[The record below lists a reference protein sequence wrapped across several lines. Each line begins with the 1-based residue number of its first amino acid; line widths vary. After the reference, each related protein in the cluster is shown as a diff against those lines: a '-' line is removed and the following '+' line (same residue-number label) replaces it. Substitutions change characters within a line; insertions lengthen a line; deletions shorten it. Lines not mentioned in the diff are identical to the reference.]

1 MKINPN
7 KCVACGNCVYV
18 CPVGAIYVDPA
29 IKRATIDRNECV
41 ECYACY
47 NGLSSEHLNPVLVR
61 TVRKLFQLVRLRF
74 DPEPDICPTA
84 AFEPDDLQWPRVVR
98 RAFSDPRA
106 THESTGVQG
115 RGTEE
120 VKTNDVTHRVSH
132 GEVGFTIEFGRPGV
146 GVWFRDIQ
154 KMTQALASANVPFE
168 KKNPLTLLMS
178 DVATGSLREDI
189 LDEKILS
196 AIVEIKVPVHRTEE
210 VVLLGGLRV
219 TQVVARFDRLQVVVQ
234 LVHEVEKEIDSVVA
248 LGVGTRCDENGEE
261 HVVAPIL
268 ERMGYKL
275 ERAKTNTGL
284 GKITNAAEPS
294 PKEGVAVL

>member
-41 ECYACY
+41 QCYACY
-47 NGLSSEHLNPVLVR
+47 NGLSPEHLNPVLVR

-154 KMTQALASANVPFE
+154 KMTQALASVERSFRE
-168 KKNPLTLLMS
+168 KKSSYSTDRATLPPGLCVKTS
-178 DVATGSLREDI
+178 STRRSFRRSSRLRCRFI
-189 LDEKILS
+189 GPKRSSSSYTRSRKKL
-196 AIVEIKVPVHRTEE
+196 IVW
-210 VVLLGGLRV
+210 LLL
-219 TQVVARFDRLQVVVQ
+219 A
-234 LVHEVEKEIDSVVA
+234 
-248 LGVGTRCDENGEE
+248 
-261 HVVAPIL
+261 
-268 ERMGYKL
+268 
-275 ERAKTNTGL
+275 
-284 GKITNAAEPS
+284 
-294 PKEGVAVL
+294 